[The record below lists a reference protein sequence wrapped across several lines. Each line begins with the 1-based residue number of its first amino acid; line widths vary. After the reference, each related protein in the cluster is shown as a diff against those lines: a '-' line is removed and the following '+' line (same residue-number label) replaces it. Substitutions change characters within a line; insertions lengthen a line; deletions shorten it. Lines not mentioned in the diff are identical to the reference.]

1 MDWEIVFTRFL
12 QSGENVFLDYL
23 MYGFTQLGGELFFML
38 AAVVLYWCID
48 KRFGYKF
55 INVFMLGQL
64 CVGAV
69 KTLIKRPRPYTVEG
83 VESIFA
89 PTSGWSFPSGH
100 SYNLSNVTTQLC
112 FYTYKN
118 SEKGHRRNFVI
129 VLVGGILL
137 TLIVMFSRVYLG
149 QHYVTDVL
157 AGSII
162 GIMVAMV
169 GSVCFELLKNKE
181 ENLVYAVA
189 PLCVLVTVLLLT
201 LKIDFKSDEIIKVA
215 GVYSAVSIGYFLE
228 KRYVRYQVK
237 SGGILKQLLKLIL
250 GLAILL
256 ALKEGL
262 KLLFGLFL
270 AEGSTGDF
278 LLNQFF
284 RYFIV
289 GIFATLLAPLIFK
302 RIRL

>member
-1 MDWEIVFTRFL
+1 MDWEIAFTQFL
-12 QSGENVFLDYL
+12 QSGEKGFLDYL

-69 KTLIKRPRPYTVEG
+69 KTLIKRPRPYTKEG
-83 VESIFA
+83 VKSIFA
-89 PTSGWSFPSGH
+89 PTGGWSFPSGH
-100 SYNLSNVTTQLC
+100 SHNLSNVTTQLC
-112 FYTYKN
+112 FYTYKK
-118 SEKGHRRNFVI
+118 EEAGHHRRFLT
-129 VLVGGILL
+129 VLIAGILL
-137 TLIVMFSRVYLG
+137 TLTVMFSRVYLG

-169 GSVCFELLKNKE
+169 GSVCFELLKNRE
-181 ENLVYAVA
+181 ENLVFAVA
-189 PLCVLVTVLLLT
+189 PLCVLVTIFLLT
-201 LKIDFKSDEIIKVA
+201 LNIDFKSDEIIKVA

-228 KRYVRYQVK
+228 KRYVRYDVK
-237 SGGILKQLLKLIL
+237 SGAVWKQLLKLLL
-250 GLAILL
+250 GLAMLL
-256 ALKEGL
+256 ILKEGL
-262 KLLFGLFL
+262 KFLFGLFL
-270 AEGSTGDF
+270 VEGTIGDF
-278 LLNQFF
+278 ILNQFF
-284 RYFIV
+284 RYFVV
-289 GIFATLLAPLIFK
+289 GIFTTLLAPLLFK